1 MSEAAPGREPAPSPA
16 GAVALTGLAWS
27 VMMLVA
33 VIATPATGGT
43 LGLALGS
50 ALGLGGAGT
59 LAARALPKPAERRIG
74 LRGFAPRLLLP
85 VLLLVPAVL
94 LASELDNWIQRLF
107 PAVEPADAAASDPAL
122 GLAAL
127 ELVLFIVLLR
137 PVLEEFFFRGVIQQG
152 VAAALGPVRGVAL
165 TAVLFGLV
173 RASFGLFDPYRVLS
187 FGVQAFLEGL
197 LLGGLRLAS
206 GSILPCVLL
215 QMLGGAAG
223 FAALAWKEALPIEG
237 FNTGSGHTPL
247 AWLAPAALSVALG
260 LLLLAR
266 WYPEAG
272 TFFKSSKPGP
282 NDLTS

>member
-1 MSEAAPGREPAPSPA
+1 VNEVAPAEPSPSPA
-16 GAVALTGLAWS
+16 GAVTLTGLAWG
-27 VMMLVA
+27 VMVLVA

-85 VLLLVPAVL
+85 MLLLLPSVL
-94 LASELDNWIQRLF
+94 LASELDNWIARIF
-107 PAVEPADAAASDPAL
+107 PAAEPAEAASEPAL

-127 ELVLFIVLLR
+127 ELVLFAVLLR

-152 VAAALGPVRGVAL
+152 VVAALGPGRGVAL
-165 TAVLFGLV
+165 SALLFSLV
-173 RASFGLFDPYRVLS
+173 RASFGLFDPYRALS
-187 FGVQAFLEGL
+187 LGAQAFAEGL

-206 GSILPCVLL
+206 GSILPGVLL
-215 QMLGGAAG
+215 QMLTAAAG
-223 FAALAWKEALPIEG
+223 FAALAGREALPIPG

-247 AWLAPAALSVALG
+247 GWLAPAALSVALG
-260 LLLLAR
+260 VLLLVRSAR
-266 WYPEAG
+266 PR
-272 TFFKSSKPGP
+272 
-282 NDLTS
+282 

>member
-1 MSEAAPGREPAPSPA
+1 VSGIAPSEPSPSPA
-16 GAVALTGLAWS
+16 GAVALTGLAWG

-33 VIATPATGGT
+33 VIATPATGIT

-107 PAVEPADAAASDPAL
+107 PAVEPADAAASEPAL

-127 ELVLFIVLLR
+127 EVVLFAVLLR

-152 VAAALGPVRGVAL
+152 VVAALGPVRGVAL

-187 FGVQAFLEGL
+187 LGLQAFLDGL

-206 GSILPCVLL
+206 GSILPGALL

-223 FAALAWKEALPIEG
+223 FAALAWQEALPIPG

-260 LLLLAR
+260 VGTLVKMVKKSG
-266 WYPEAG
+266 AG
-272 TFFKSSKPGP
+272 SVEP
-282 NDLTS
+282 